1 MLFYVR
7 GKTQYFITLMS
18 IQLAVAPIAWSNSD
32 LPELGGETSLET
44 CLRESREAGFTGT
57 ETGVKYPLDAEILG
71 ALLETHG
78 LQLASGWFS
87 GTLRECSVEQEF
99 ENLRQMLTTFK
110 ALNAPVV
117 IYAETSSSVQSQQ
130 NIPVS
135 QKPVM
140 PDAEFPEYGRK
151 LTEVAD
157 RMADFG
163 VRMSYHH
170 HMGTVIETEREID
183 LLMENTGTSVGLLI
197 DTGHLGFAN
206 ADTEAVTRRYGSRIN
221 HVHCKDIRQ
230 EIFKQVREKDLSFL
244 DAVLEGVFTVPGDG
258 FIDFENFAK
267 VLAEIDYSGWVV
279 VEAEQDPEKANPL
292 EYSRMGYQHLSNVLH
307 EAGLEISS

>member
-1 MLFYVR
+1 MLFYVW

-71 ALLETHG
+71 PLLETHG

-117 IYAETSSSVQSQQ
+117 IYAETSGSVQSQQ

-206 ADTEAVTRRYGSRIN
+206 ADSEAVTRRYGSRIN

>member
-1 MLFYVR
+1 
-7 GKTQYFITLMS
+7 MS

-71 ALLETHG
+71 PLLETHG

-117 IYAETSSSVQSQQ
+117 IYAETSGSVQSQQ

-140 PDAEFPEYGRK
+140 RDAEFPEYGRK

-267 VLAEIDYSGWVV
+267 VLAEIDYSGWLV

-292 EYSRMGYQHLSNVLH
+292 EYSRMGYQHLLNVLH

>member
-1 MLFYVR
+1 
-7 GKTQYFITLMS
+7 MS

-44 CLRESREAGFTGT
+44 CLSESREAGFTGT

-71 ALLETHG
+71 PLLKTHG

-117 IYAETSSSVQSQQ
+117 IYAETSGSVQSQQ

-140 PDAEFPEYGRK
+140 RDAEFPEYGRK

-183 LLMENTGTSVGLLI
+183 LLMENTGSSVGLLI

>member
-1 MLFYVR
+1 
-7 GKTQYFITLMS
+7 MS

-44 CLRESREAGFTGT
+44 CLRESREAGFNGT

-71 ALLETHG
+71 PLLETHG

-117 IYAETSSSVQSQQ
+117 IYAETSISVQSQQ

-140 PDAEFPEYGRK
+140 PDAEFLEYGRK

-292 EYSRMGYQHLSNVLH
+292 EYSRMGYQHLSNVFP

>member
-1 MLFYVR
+1 
-7 GKTQYFITLMS
+7 MS

-44 CLRESREAGFTGT
+44 CLRESSEAGFTGT

-71 ALLETHG
+71 PLLETHG

-87 GTLRECSVEQEF
+87 GTLGECSVEQEF

-117 IYAETSSSVQSQQ
+117 IYAETSGSVQSQQ

-140 PDAEFPEYGRK
+140 LDTEFPEYGRK

-197 DTGHLGFAN
+197 DTGHLGFAD

-307 EAGLEISS
+307 EAGFEISS

>member
-1 MLFYVR
+1 
-7 GKTQYFITLMS
+7 MS

-71 ALLETHG
+71 PLLETHG

-99 ENLRQMLTTFK
+99 ENIKQMLITFK
-110 ALNAPVV
+110 ALSAPVV
-117 IYAETSSSVQSQQ
+117 IYAETSGSVQSQQ

-197 DTGHLGFAN
+197 DTGHLGFTN
-206 ADTEAVTRRYGSRIN
+206 ADIEAVTRRYGSRIN

-292 EYSRMGYQHLSNVLH
+292 EYSRKGYQHLSNVLH

>member
-1 MLFYVR
+1 
-7 GKTQYFITLMS
+7 MS

-71 ALLETHG
+71 PLLETHG

-117 IYAETSSSVQSQQ
+117 IYTETSSSVQSQQ

-197 DTGHLGFAN
+197 DTGHLSFAN

-230 EIFKQVREKDLSFL
+230 EIFKQVREKELSFL

>member
-1 MLFYVR
+1 
-7 GKTQYFITLMS
+7 MS

-71 ALLETHG
+71 PLLETHG

-117 IYAETSSSVQSQQ
+117 IYAETSGSVQFQQ

-140 PDAEFPEYGRK
+140 RDAEFPEYGRK

>member
-1 MLFYVR
+1 
-7 GKTQYFITLMS
+7 
-18 IQLAVAPIAWSNSD
+18 
-32 LPELGGETSLET
+32 
-44 CLRESREAGFTGT
+44 
-57 ETGVKYPLDAEILG
+57 
-71 ALLETHG
+71 
-78 LQLASGWFS
+78 
-87 GTLRECSVEQEF
+87 
-99 ENLRQMLTTFK
+99 MLTTFK

-117 IYAETSSSVQSQQ
+117 IYSETSSSVQSQQ

-307 EAGLEISS
+307 EAGLEIIS

>member
-1 MLFYVR
+1 ML
-7 GKTQYFITLMS
+7 

-71 ALLETHG
+71 PLLETHG

-99 ENLRQMLTTFK
+99 ENLKQMLKTFK

-117 IYAETSSSVQSQQ
+117 IYAETSGSVQSQQ

-140 PDAEFPEYGRK
+140 PDSEFPEYGRK

-197 DTGHLGFAN
+197 DTGHLGFTN
-206 ADTEAVTRRYGSRIN
+206 ADIEAVTRRYGSRIN

-230 EIFKQVREKDLSFL
+230 EIFKQVRAKDLSFL

>member
-1 MLFYVR
+1 M
-7 GKTQYFITLMS
+7 LMS

-32 LPELGGETSLET
+32 LPELGGKTSLET

-71 ALLETHG
+71 PLLETHG

-87 GTLRECSVEQEF
+87 GTLHECSVEQEF

-117 IYAETSSSVQSQQ
+117 IYAETSGSVQSQQ

-230 EIFKQVREKDLSFL
+230 EIFKQVRKKDFSFL

-307 EAGLEISS
+307 EAGLEISSLK